1 MNMPAFPLNPVTH
14 AVAAYR
20 SHIFGHT
27 YAQDTATHLGTE
39 MNALSAPQVMILTGP
54 TGVGKSTLIRAA
66 CNRVVAAH
74 EEELKVKPDFVP
86 VIALNAVPPS
96 GAGFSWKD
104 FYIRLLTGQNEPLV
118 DRKLYLPRQMP
129 LLPEGRIGSRGLE
142 QSVSDALRRSVEEH
156 LRRRQT
162 RLLVI
167 DEAHHILL
175 ASNRQRLEC
184 QFESLKSL
192 AAETGA
198 TILLVGTY
206 RLLDIL
212 DQSAQ
217 LTRRCQVVNFP
228 RYDMRRVADREMF
241 MRILFHFSEWLSQYV
256 PTRLQDEADYFYRKS
271 AGCVGILKDWMARCL
286 EYALLEKA
294 PRIDAAFA
302 ERFALTNRGLMTIIE
317 EACWGEEKLLDV
329 DDSRVIDLLKNGVV
343 LSEEQQRPVKEPRR
357 PGKRKP
363 KRDPVG
369 AVLA

>member
-1 MNMPAFPLNPVTH
+1 MNAPTFPLNPVTQ
-14 AVAAYR
+14 AVAAYQG
-20 SHIFGHT
+20 HTFGHPL
-27 YAQDTATHLGTE
+27 ARDTFQHLGTE
-39 MNALSAPQVMILTGP
+39 MNALSAPQIMILTGP

-66 CNRVVAAH
+66 CNRVLTTH
-74 EEELKVKPDFVP
+74 EEELKAKPEVVP
-86 VIALNAVPPS
+86 VVALNAVPPS

-129 LLPEGRIGSRGLE
+129 LLPDERIGSRSLE

-156 LRRRQT
+156 LKRRQT

-167 DEAHHILL
+167 DEAQHILL

-228 RYDMRRVADREMF
+228 RYDMRREEDRAMF
-241 MRILFHFSEWLSQYV
+241 LQILFHLSEKLSEHV
-256 PTRLQDEADYFYRKS
+256 PTQLLDEADYFYRKS
-271 AGCVGILKDWMARCL
+271 AGCVGILKDWLARCL

-302 ERFALTNRGLMTIIE
+302 ERFALANRGLMTIIE

-343 LSEEQQRPVKEPRR
+343 LPGVEKKLALEARR

-363 KRDPVG
+363 KRDLVG
-369 AVLA
+369 EVLA

>member
-1 MNMPAFPLNPVTH
+1 MNKSSFPMNSVTQ
-14 AVAAYR
+14 AVADYQG
-20 SHIFGHT
+20 HTFGHPR
-27 YAQDTATHLGTE
+27 ARDTFTRLGSE
-39 MNALSAPQVMILTGP
+39 INALSSPQVMILTGP

-66 CNRVVAAH
+66 CNRVLTNH
-74 EEELKVKPDFVP
+74 EEELRNKPEVVP

-96 GAGFSWKD
+96 GAGFNWKD

-129 LLPEGRIGSRGLE
+129 LLSESHVGSRGLE
-142 QSVSDALRRSVEEH
+142 QSVGDALRRSVEEH
-156 LRRRQT
+156 LKRRQT

-167 DEAHHILL
+167 DEAQHILL
-175 ASNRQRLEC
+175 ASKPQRLEC

-192 AAETGA
+192 AGETGA

-228 RYDMRRVADREMF
+228 RYDMRREEDRAMF
-241 MRILFHFSEWLSQYV
+241 QQILFHLSEKLSEHV
-256 PTRLQDEADYFYRKS
+256 PTQLDVDAEYFYRKS
-271 AGCVGILKDWMARCL
+271 AGCVGILKDWLARCL

-294 PRIDAAFA
+294 SRIDATFA

-329 DDSRVIDLLKNGVV
+329 DDVQVVDLLKNGVV
-343 LSEEQQRPVKEPRR
+343 LPGGSKKLVVETRR

-369 AVLA
+369 EMLV

>member
-1 MNMPAFPLNPVTH
+1 MSAPAFSPNPVAQ
-14 AVAAYR
+14 AVAAYQG
-20 SHIFGHT
+20 HIFAHP
-27 YAQDTATHLGTE
+27 YARNTFKYLGTE
-39 MNALSAPQVMILTGP
+39 MRAQSAPQVMILTGP

-66 CNRVVAAH
+66 CNRVIAQREA
-74 EEELKVKPDFVP
+74 ELQANPEVVP

-129 LLPEGRIGSRGLE
+129 LLPDGHIGSRALE

-156 LRRRQT
+156 LKRRQT
-162 RLLVI
+162 KLLVI

-184 QFESLKSL
+184 QFELLKSL

-217 LTRRCQVVNFP
+217 LTRRCQIVHFP
-228 RYDMRRVADREMF
+228 RYDMRREEDRIEF
-241 MRILFHFSEWLSQYV
+241 QKTLRYLSEKLSEHV
-256 PTRLQDEADYFYRKS
+256 PTRLYDEAEYFYRKS
-271 AGCVGILKDWMARCL
+271 VGCIGILKDWLGRCL
-286 EYALLEKA
+286 EYALMEKA

-329 DDSRVIDLLKNGVV
+329 DDSRVVDLLKNGVV
-343 LSEEQQRPVKEPRR
+343 LPGAGMGLITEVRR

-363 KRDPVG
+363 KRDQVG
-369 AVLA
+369 EALR